1 MPSNPYMKAS
11 GAYRS
16 ATQTLPPVRGVA
28 ALLERCQTHCAA
40 AIRHADAKQYQEY
53 AQDIQSAINI
63 LTGLSLYLGSYLD
76 KPVATAWQDMTG
88 GLIIA
93 LGRAAAGRNAPRRV
107 RICHDQVAS
116 LRQIWSRQAGLERP
130 TEEPVYGS
138 QRAPKAILE
147 AVHG

>member
-28 ALLERCQTHCAA
+28 ALLERCQSHCAA
-40 AIRHADAKQYQEY
+40 AVRHADARQYQEY
-53 AQDIQSAINI
+53 AGDIQSAINI
-63 LTGLSLYLGSYLD
+63 LTGLSLYLGNYLD
-76 KPVATAWQDMTG
+76 KPTAAAWQDMTG
-88 GLIIA
+88 NLIIA

-107 RICHDQVAS
+107 RICHDQIAQ
-116 LRQIWSRQAGLERP
+116 LRQIWSHQAGLERAAD
-130 TEEPVYGS
+130 EPVYTGH
-138 QRAPKAILE
+138 RPKTMLG

>member
-28 ALLERCQTHCAA
+28 ALLDRCQSHCAA
-40 AIRHADAKQYQEY
+40 AIRHADARQYQDY
-53 AQDIQSAINI
+53 AGDIQSAINI
-63 LTGLSLYLGSYLD
+63 LTGLSLYLGNYLD
-76 KPVATAWQDMTG
+76 KPMATAWQNMTG
-88 GLIIA
+88 GLIVA

-107 RICHDQVAS
+107 RVCHDQVAQ
-116 LRQIWSRQAGLERP
+116 LRQLWSSHAGLER
-130 TEEPVYGS
+130 TAEEPVYTS
-138 QRAPKAILE
+138 PRPKTMLG

>member
-40 AIRHADAKQYQEY
+40 AIRHADSGQYQEY
-53 AQDIQSAINI
+53 AGDIQSAINI

-76 KPVATAWQDMTG
+76 KPMAAAWQDMTG
-88 GLIIA
+88 RLIVA
-93 LGRAAAGRNAPRRV
+93 LGRAAAGRNASKRV
-107 RICHDQVAS
+107 RVCHDQIAQ
-116 LRQIWSRQAGLERP
+116 LRQIWSTQAGLERAA
-130 TEEPVYGS
+130 EEPVYANP
-138 QRAPKAILE
+138 RPKAMLGAI
-147 AVHG
+147 HG